1 MIIHSAKGGR
11 SMSFVERYGPWAV
24 VAGASEG
31 TGRAFARKIAS
42 NGVPCIL
49 VARREGPLATLA
61 EEIRSES
68 GLECITAAI
77 DLTSPDAT
85 DRIVAAVGDRE
96 VGLFVSNAG
105 ADTNGA
111 RFLDRD
117 LDAWLDHV
125 RLNVITTLSCCYH
138 FGRLMRARRKGGL
151 LLVNSG
157 ACYGGASFMAA
168 YTASKAFAL
177 NFGESLWAEL
187 RPHGVD
193 VLSLVLGR
201 TDTPAFRKLL
211 AEKGQSVPPGL
222 ASPDDVA
229 EMGLARLPEGP
240 VHNWGLADDVAGYA
254 PSSAA
259 ARRARI
265 LAIDVAT
272 REIYGD

>member
-1 MIIHSAKGGR
+1 L
-11 SMSFVERYGPWAV
+11 SFVEQYGPWAV

-42 NGVPCIL
+42 NGVPSIL
-49 VARREGPLATLA
+49 IARREEPLAALA
-61 EEIRSES
+61 EEIRSE
-68 GLECITAAI
+68 
-77 DLTSPDAT
+77 TSDQ
-85 DRIVAAVGDRE
+85 IVAAVGDRE
-96 VGLFVSNAG
+96 VGLFVCNAG

-117 LDAWLDHV
+117 LDVWLNHV
-125 RLNVITTLSCCYH
+125 RLNVITTMSCCYH
-138 FGRLMRARRKGGL
+138 FGRHMRARRKGGL

-168 YTASKAFAL
+168 YSASKAFAL
-177 NFGESLWAEL
+177 NFGEALWAEL

-193 VLSLVLGR
+193 VLNLVLGR

-211 AEKGQSVPPGL
+211 AEKSLPVPPGL
-222 ASPDDVA
+222 ASPDEVA
-229 EMGLARLPEGP
+229 EIGLARLPQGP
-240 VHNWGLADDVAGYA
+240 DHNWGLADDVAGYA

-272 REIYGD
+272 KGIYGDT